1 MTTTASHVSR
11 CFLFA
16 QPLAALLDAG
26 HQRISCQAPASK
38 MCSPT
43 PERLHTIHD
52 VTGAEIAPSLRRA
65 KGLGASC
72 HE

>member
-43 PERLHTIHD
+43 PEEAPCDTRRHWRRNSS
-52 VTGAEIAPSLRRA
+52 IAQARERPWRIVS
-65 KGLGASC
+65 
-72 HE
+72 